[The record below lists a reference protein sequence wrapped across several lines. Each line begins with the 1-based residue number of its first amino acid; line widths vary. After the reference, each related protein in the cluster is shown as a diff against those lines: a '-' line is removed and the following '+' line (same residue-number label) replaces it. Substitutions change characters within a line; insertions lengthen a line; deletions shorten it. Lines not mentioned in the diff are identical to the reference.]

1 MTSLFV
7 CFLFAI
13 TFAFLMTGHHRGSPV
28 RVWVAMWTIAWAIN
42 AAIGGV
48 FYFSS
53 DVVLI
58 IVVGVLSYVLGA
70 VFFWQTV
77 PSHPIP
83 PAGHMQAFTHHLQR
97 APWLTML
104 LAIMLA
110 SIVVLLELGL
120 RKLSGSSLVNFLFGG
135 RAQMFNVMKANQAAL
150 YLNNGFNFPAEFKA
164 ITLILTFVPVFVCF
178 RMSFAKRVRSD
189 YITLIALVLLSILFS
204 AVGSV
209 RSLLLVPIVVGFFS
223 FYVGCIL
230 NGRTHILRRKR
241 TIFGIIA
248 LVCGFGFWVI
258 VVQSARMGDLG
269 FERVGAT
276 LEHMRPWFA
285 GYVPALSVWF
295 EDFYQYTDLTWGTSF
310 FRAIFG
316 PLGLV
321 SGEGFSDRIDAVGIG
336 NWQTSNAMT
345 IFRIFLQ
352 DFGPFGAA
360 VFCIL
365 LGFLGEL
372 SYYKARRTGGVW
384 IVFLIV
390 VYCSVFFSINF
401 WFFFYGARVFGMIG
415 ALLVMAVVTMQARRT
430 YRRNKRQAT
439 LNFNHPGTAR

>member
-1 MTSLFV
+1 MTNFFV
-7 CFLFAI
+7 CLLFAV
-13 TFAFLMTGHHRGSPV
+13 TFALLMVGHHRGSPV
-28 RVWVAMWTIAWAIN
+28 RVWIAMWTIAWAIN

-58 IVVGVLSYVLGA
+58 IVIGVQSYVFGA
-70 VFFWQTV
+70 VLFWNTI
-77 PSHPIP
+77 SLRPIP
-83 PAGHMQAFTHHLQR
+83 PAGHMQAFTHHLQH
-97 APWLTML
+97 ATWLTTL
-104 LAIMLA
+104 LVIMLA
-110 SIVVLLELGL
+110 SILVLLEMGL
-120 RKLSGSSLVNFLFGG
+120 RKLSGSSLVSFLFGG
-135 RAQMFNVMKANQAAL
+135 RSQMFAVMKANQAAL
-150 YLNNGFNFPAEFKA
+150 YLNNGFNFPSEFKL

-178 RMSFAKRVRSD
+178 RMSFANRVRSD
-189 YITLIALVLLSILFS
+189 YITLLALIILSILFS

-209 RSLLLVPIVVGFFS
+209 RSLLLVPLVVGFFS

-230 NGRTHILRRKR
+230 NDRTHILRRKR
-241 TIFGIIA
+241 TIFGVIA

-258 VVQSARMGDLG
+258 IVQSARMGDLQ

-295 EDFYQYTDLTWGTSF
+295 ENFYPYTDHTWGMSF

-352 DFGPFGAA
+352 DFGPLGTSI
-360 VFCIL
+360 FCIL
-365 LGFLGEL
+365 LGFFGEL
-372 SYYKARRTGGVW
+372 SYYRARRSGGVW

-401 WFFFYGARVFGMIG
+401 WFFFYGARVFGMIL
-415 ALLVMAVVTMQARRT
+415 ALFVMIIITIQARRT
-430 YRRNKRQAT
+430 YRRQQRHMRLE
-439 LNFNHPGTAR
+439 LNNSGTI